1 MTRSTRIAVSSCV
14 ALVVILAVIR
24 LQGRGGEP
32 KPLASLCDLETA
44 SITSLLVRDGTTG
57 EAHTSADPGTIDEVI
72 DLLAS
77 ATFTRRSD
85 QAPRAGYQ
93 HYVDLFTGDVRA
105 CRITL
110 AGSSATI
117 DGTHYEADRD
127 LNAELAR
134 LLPALV
140 SGG

>member
-24 LQGRGGEP
+24 LQGRSGEP
-32 KPLASLCDLETA
+32 ESLSSLCGLETA
-44 SITSLLVRDGTTG
+44 PITRLLVRDGTTG
-57 EAHTSADPGTIDEVI
+57 EAHTSANPGTIDEVI

-117 DGTHYEADRD
+117 YGTHYEADRD
-127 LNAELAR
+127 VNTELAR
-134 LLPALV
+134 LLHALEP
-140 SGG
+140 GD

>member
-1 MTRSTRIAVSSCV
+1 MRRSTRIAIASCV
-14 ALVVILAVIR
+14 ALAVIVTVIW

-32 KPLASLCDLETA
+32 GSLASLCDLQT
-44 SITSLLVRDGTTG
+44 TRVTRLLVRDGTTG
-57 EAHTSADPGTIDEVI
+57 EARTSSDPEKIGEVL

-77 ATFTRRSD
+77 TTFTRRSG

-93 HYVDLFTGDVRA
+93 HYADLYTEDEHA
-105 CRITL
+105 CRVTL

-127 LNAELAR
+127 LNAELAP
-134 LLPALV
+134 LLPDLEPG
-140 SGG
+140 S